1 MLAFPLLKMHSTTNR
16 RPSIHLYF
24 PVLDSC
30 TTPTAAM
37 GDAAPSALNG
47 SRCTIQK
54 GKDAGKDA
62 TILRS
67 SGSSYEYEFLIQVD
81 GEKAR
86 YIKPTQGWELGAGDS
101 PLEPGTL
108 LRSP

>member
-1 MLAFPLLKMHSTTNR
+1 
-16 RPSIHLYF
+16 
-24 PVLDSC
+24 
-30 TTPTAAM
+30 M

-86 YIKPTQGWELGAGDS
+86 FIKPTQGWELGAGDS